1 MTDKEKIAKLK
12 SLGWKMYDAYQYLT
26 NDTSR
31 IREAMKEWWYF
42 VVIEL
47 NKKE

>member
-12 SLGWKMYDAYQYLT
+12 SLGWKMYDAYQYIT

-31 IREAMKEWWYF
+31 IREAMEEWWHF
-42 VVIEL
+42 VNIEL
-47 NKKE
+47 NKEE